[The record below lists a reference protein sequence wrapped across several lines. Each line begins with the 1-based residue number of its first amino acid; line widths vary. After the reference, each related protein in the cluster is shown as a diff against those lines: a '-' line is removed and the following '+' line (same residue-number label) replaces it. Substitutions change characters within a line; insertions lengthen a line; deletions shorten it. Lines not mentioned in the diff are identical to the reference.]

1 MFNNFFLPNIVPF
14 FWDNVDK
21 FGRVRQTTDDN
32 MIGRMRNAC
41 WITKATNALSEYVIF
56 FAFPLQ
62 QWLRER
68 ASVLRYTCIA
78 CLCLWFL
85 LFYRK
90 YELNRMSGRGRGL
103 LWRKLP
109 TSQKAGAAERLTSNV
124 TSVITKQCATWL
136 RTQAHYNQ
144 DVYTLNYWKT
154 YASCS
159 CSLVSVFM
167 EEKC

>member
-1 MFNNFFLPNIVPF
+1 MRNVSDKSCTEKQTTHFMFNNFFLPNIVPF

-103 LWRKLP
+103 L
-109 TSQKAGAAERLTSNV
+109 
-124 TSVITKQCATWL
+124 
-136 RTQAHYNQ
+136 
-144 DVYTLNYWKT
+144 
-154 YASCS
+154 
-159 CSLVSVFM
+159 
-167 EEKC
+167 